1 MPKIF
6 WKLFLSLW
14 SSIMLFAVVMAWIST
29 NLVPQEPPDAREQR
43 LSAEV
48 ERLQM
53 HLVDTLRE
61 GDELA
66 AKTLLANQPR
76 HLQRHV
82 LVISDRKELLD
93 RKRARQLL
101 DRRELR
107 YRELE
112 VASENGKTYTLLI
125 VRPAPPAALLQ
136 PGVRGMLLR
145 LLIAGAVRAIF
156 SAMLAHYLSR
166 PLRQL
171 GLASRRLASGD
182 LATRVEVPLNE
193 RNDEFGELARDLN
206 EMARNLHG
214 LQEANRN
221 LLRDVSHEL
230 RSPLARIRVALEL
243 AKSRDSG
250 QVSGELERLELES
263 DRLEK
268 LVDEV
273 LDLLRTSSGLT
284 PVQRENFDLCGLI
297 QDVCKVVAYE
307 VPEGSPGL
315 QVRASPPLPI
325 SADRELMWRTVE
337 NLLRNALHHTDEHRG
352 IVVTAALQS
361 DGLIRL
367 AVADRGPG
375 LPVEQLER
383 VFEPFYRAQEARD
396 RASGGHG
403 LGLAIAAAAVRR
415 HQGHIRARN
424 REDGGLEIE
433 ILIPGQGA

>member
-125 VRPAPPAALLQ
+125 VRPEI
-136 PGVRGMLLR
+136 G
-145 LLIAGAVRAIF
+145 RA
-156 SAMLAHYLSR
+156 H
-166 PLRQL
+166 
-171 GLASRRLASGD
+171 
-182 LATRVEVPLNE
+182 V
-193 RNDEFGELARDLN
+193 
-206 EMARNLHG
+206 
-214 LQEANRN
+214 
-221 LLRDVSHEL
+221 
-230 RSPLARIRVALEL
+230 
-243 AKSRDSG
+243 
-250 QVSGELERLELES
+250 
-263 DRLEK
+263 
-268 LVDEV
+268 
-273 LDLLRTSSGLT
+273 
-284 PVQRENFDLCGLI
+284 
-297 QDVCKVVAYE
+297 
-307 VPEGSPGL
+307 
-315 QVRASPPLPI
+315 
-325 SADRELMWRTVE
+325 
-337 NLLRNALHHTDEHRG
+337 
-352 IVVTAALQS
+352 
-361 DGLIRL
+361 
-367 AVADRGPG
+367 
-375 LPVEQLER
+375 
-383 VFEPFYRAQEARD
+383 
-396 RASGGHG
+396 
-403 LGLAIAAAAVRR
+403 
-415 HQGHIRARN
+415 
-424 REDGGLEIE
+424 
-433 ILIPGQGA
+433 